1 MTMSPLNSK
10 EYILTLIDNILK
22 NIGQTEDI
30 ISTNEITT
38 ILNKVSTKLEKEKL
52 DSILYQLQLMNIQ
65 MEDIKWLNNSY
76 RMMHEYAIIC
86 SKTLDESFLLNKAY
100 EMVSQVMA
108 ADAFSI
114 SLYDE
119 EKEEIQF
126 LIMIEDGIS
135 YPTLKI
141 NLSDNYTSNAIR
153 TKKIIHIQKA
163 ASPDTNL
170 PDKTFGK
177 NDTKSCLFVP
187 IIVDEQVRGV
197 ISVQSFT
204 SFAYNQEHE
213 ELIQIIGTQVINSIY
228 TARIFDIS
236 YKRARTDEMTQLKNY
251 RAFQEDL
258 QRITEEKSLF
268 SLIMI
273 DADNLKSIN
282 DRYGHDFG
290 DQYLTHLASGLH
302 KVRGPFIRAYRYAGD
317 EFMLLVKTEDQ
328 SVLSQ
333 ILSQLFSYYKN
344 TPLEFEEEKIYISI
358 STGVAYYPING
369 TTVES
374 IKKSVDM
381 ALYRAKK
388 LGKNKIV
395 YAY

>member
-1 MTMSPLNSK
+1 MTSLNSK

-30 ISTNEITT
+30 ISTNEIAT
-38 ILNKVSTKLEKEKL
+38 ILNNVSTKLEKEKI
-52 DSILYQLQLMNIQ
+52 DSILYHLQLVNIQ
-65 MEDIKWLNNSY
+65 MEDIKWLNKSY
-76 RMMHEYAIIC
+76 RMMHEYSIIC
-86 SKTLDESFLLNKAY
+86 SRTLDESLLLNKAY

-114 SLYDE
+114 SLYNE

-126 LIMIEDGIS
+126 LLMIEDNIS
-135 YPTLKI
+135 YPAIKIKLK
-141 NLSDNYTSNAIR
+141 DNYTSNAIR
-153 TKKIIHIQKA
+153 TKKIIRIQKA
-163 ASPDTNL
+163 DTPDSNH

-213 ELIQIIGTQVINSIY
+213 ELIKIIGTQVINSIF
-228 TARIFDIS
+228 TARIFYTS

-258 QRITEEKSLF
+258 QRLMEEKTLF

-273 DADNLKSIN
+273 DADNLKCIN
-282 DRYGHDFG
+282 DKYGHDFG
-290 DQYLTHLASGLH
+290 DQYLIHLSSGLQT
-302 KVRGPFIRAYRYAGD
+302 VSGPLIKAYRYAGD
-317 EFMLLVKTEDQ
+317 EFMLLVRTEEQ
-328 SVLSQ
+328 TIISRVLT
-333 ILSQLFSYYKN
+333 QLFNFYQTN
-344 TPLEFEEEKIYISI
+344 PLEYVGEEIYISI
-358 STGVAYYPING
+358 STGVAYYPVNG
-369 TTVES
+369 TTVEA

-388 LGKNKIV
+388 LGKNKVV
-395 YAY
+395 YAL